1 MLPRRTLLLA
11 TAVAAVLTG
20 LPRSAATAEQDDMG
34 AMATSA
40 KTKADHER
48 VAAMFDAKA
57 ATAKAEAE
65 RHKRMADSYRNAGSS
80 IGKGYSGGS
89 PALVAHCD
97 ALAKSYGEAA
107 AHFEALAKAHR
118 EMAAAAGS

>member
-1 MLPRRTLLLA
+1 ME
-11 TAVAAVLTG
+11 V
-20 LPRSAATAEQDDMG
+20 
-34 AMATSA
+34 MATSA

-48 VAAMFDAKA
+48 VAAMLDAKA
-57 ATAKAEAE
+57 ATAKADAA
-65 RHKRMADSYRNAGSS
+65 RHQRMADSYRNAGSS
-80 IGKGYSGGS
+80 IGKGYAGGY

-97 ALAKSYGEAA
+97 ALAKSYREAA